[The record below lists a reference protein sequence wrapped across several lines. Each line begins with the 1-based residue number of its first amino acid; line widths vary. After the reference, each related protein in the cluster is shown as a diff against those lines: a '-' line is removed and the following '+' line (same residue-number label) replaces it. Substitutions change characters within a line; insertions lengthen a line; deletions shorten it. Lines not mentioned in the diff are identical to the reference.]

1 MLFNIPLIVIIVD
14 VVVHLCFIHKNSP
27 FSLFGFS
34 IGYLLVFDA
43 YLEAVM
49 QASQAFS
56 FAPFNFVSMHNC
68 NCNLAESQS
77 QVKNRKEMSV
87 ELRFRSDPCDPCVCD
102 PKKKERSK
110 SKEPSGDVI

>member
-56 FAPFNFVSMHNC
+56 FAPFDFVSMHNC

-87 ELRFRSDPCDPCVCD
+87 ELRFRSDPCVCD